1 MAESC
6 QFQPYTG
13 SNCRKKKGW
22 PWGVAESSLAHSD
35 GVWRQISVDFQMDIL
50 AFVLSAVTSNLLSGC
65 RSANRGPQEPLWW
78 EIPNTRAQCL
88 LVGRQALPWGDHN
101 PDSAWLPQAG
111 QVRVQSR
118 TQTSMFSHQ
127 CYCYNICQI
136 FCITAMPPFSRKI
149 LRAGWGKWFA
159 YLKVKKKK
167 SKVCYWSQENL
178 NQLLHQAVPTEEM
191 RRHQKY

>member
-1 MAESC
+1 MSFKRSLTLQRLWVQREREAILFLAWVLQRDQQDTGNSRLALAMAESC

-118 TQTSMFSHQ
+118 TQTSMFFPS
-127 CYCYNICQI
+127 
-136 FCITAMPPFSRKI
+136 
-149 LRAGWGKWFA
+149 
-159 YLKVKKKK
+159 V
-167 SKVCYWSQENL
+167 
-178 NQLLHQAVPTEEM
+178 LLL
-191 RRHQKY
+191 